1 MSDHDTVD
9 MSGKVVAVTGA
20 NTGIGRATALALAHM
35 GARVLACGRSEEKL
49 SAAVEAMRRVTG
61 NDDVEPLVADLASMA
76 EVRGLAES
84 IASRSERL
92 DVLIN
97 NAGVAIDRDVRTT
110 DGLELTFAVNHMAPF
125 VLTGELLPRLE
136 ASAPAR
142 VITVSSG
149 MHAAVRGLDL
159 DDLPRPARFDWKDAY
174 GRSKMAN
181 VLFTRALARRLEGT
195 GVTATSLHPGVI
207 ATEFGG
213 DGDLTGFTGWLFGV
227 VKYFL
232 PGPDAGARTSVYLAS
247 SPEVEG
253 HSGGYYEKCKEKKPS
268 KLAQD
273 DDLAE
278 RLWRLSEELARAAR
292 A

>member
-110 DGLELTFAVNHMAPF
+110 DGLELTGA
-125 VLTGELLPRLE
+125 LLPRLE

-142 VITVSSG
+142 VISVSSG

-174 GRSKMAN
+174 GRSKLAN